1 MSKILLLPIVC
12 LTFIACNKDV
22 ELTGV
27 KDFKY
32 VGSHAKGRLTYTETP
47 PVGGVHNPFWQN
59 CGIYD
64 TQIAPENA
72 VHSLE
77 HGAVWI
83 TYQPNLAADQVQKL
97 QGFVKDQTYM
107 LVSPYQYGALEKP
120 LYLVAWN
127 HSLAL
132 DSADDPRIPV
142 FIKKYRNNPE
152 LVEFGASCTGGIG
165 TPNQ

>member
-1 MSKILLLPIVC
+1 MHKYFWLPVLC

>member
-1 MSKILLLPIVC
+1 MHKSIFLVLC
-12 LTFIACNKDV
+12 LTLIACNKDV

-32 VGSHAKGRLTYTETP
+32 VGSHAKGRLTYSETP
-47 PVGGVHNPFWQN
+47 PVGGVHSPFWQN

-127 HSLAL
+127 HSLGL

-165 TPNQ
+165 TPNH

>member
-1 MSKILLLPIVC
+1 MKILLSLFAIG
-12 LTFIACNKDV
+12 LTLIACNKDV

-27 KDFKY
+27 KDYSY

-59 CGIYD
+59 CGVYD

-83 TYQPNLAADQVQKL
+83 TYQPDLAADQVQKL
-97 QGFVKDQTYM
+97 RDYAANQTYM
-107 LVSPYQYGALEKP
+107 LVSPYQYGALGKP
-120 LYLVAWN
+120 VFVVAWN

-132 DSADDPRIPV
+132 ESAEDPRIPA
-142 FIKKYRNNPE
+142 FIKKYRNSPE
-152 LVEFGASCTGGIG
+152 LPEFGALCTAGIG
-165 TPNQ
+165 TPIQ